1 LVTRAHPPGGG
12 TKTASR
18 QPQAPR
24 ATRTGGESPS
34 GSAKSA
40 RVNGSLVENIVER
53 VRDRIRD
60 GRLAPGQRLVEA
72 DMQRLFEASRGSI
85 REAVRRLA
93 AEGLVEL
100 RHNSGAIVRA
110 LAPEEVANVFR
121 IREALEALAA
131 RLAAENVRRGANPGE
146 LLELEARFHRN
157 FDGSA
162 VGYMRYNDAFHDLVV
177 RLSGNEQLIQ
187 LVRQLHV
194 RVYRLQVEA
203 LRSSASYIDSRRE
216 HGAIVRAIAKGDG
229 ATAERLMRRH
239 IRRRLPEILGDSSE
253 FFA

>member
-1 LVTRAHPPGGG
+1 MVNAERA
-12 TKTASR
+12 
-18 QPQAPR
+18 
-24 ATRTGGESPS
+24 
-34 GSAKSA
+34 
-40 RVNGSLVENIVER
+40 NGSLVETIVER

-60 GRLAPGQRLVEA
+60 GRLAPGQRLVES
-72 DMQRLFEASRGSI
+72 DMRKLFDASRGPI

-110 LAPEEVANVFR
+110 LARDEVANVFR
-121 IREALEALAA
+121 IREVLEGLAA
-131 RLAAENVRRGANPGE
+131 RLAAENVRSGASADE
-146 LLELEARFHRN
+146 LVDLEARFDRD

-162 VGYMRYNDAFHDLVV
+162 VAYMRYNDMFHEVIV

-187 LVRQLHV
+187 LVRQLHL

-203 LRSSASYIDSRRE
+203 LRSSGSYIDSRRE
-216 HGAIVRAIAKGDG
+216 HGAILRSIAEGDG

-239 IRRRLPEILGDSSE
+239 IRRRLPEILADSSE

>member
-1 LVTRAHPPGGG
+1 MR
-12 TKTASR
+12 
-18 QPQAPR
+18 
-24 ATRTGGESPS
+24 E
-34 GSAKSA
+34 
-40 RVNGSLVENIVER
+40 
-53 VRDRIRD
+53 RIRD

-72 DMQRLFEASRGSI
+72 DMQRVFQASRGPI

-110 LAPEEVANVFR
+110 LARDEVVNVFR

-131 RLAAENVRRGANPGE
+131 RLAAENVRRGADPGP
-146 LLELEARFHRN
+146 LVALEACFHGA
-157 FDGSA
+157 FDGSPVA
-162 VGYMRYNDAFHDLVV
+162 YMHYNDSFHDLVV

-187 LVRQLHV
+187 LVRELHA

-203 LRSSASYIDSRRE
+203 LRSSGSYIASRRE

-229 ATAERLMRRH
+229 PRAERLMRAH
-239 IRRRLPEILGDSSE
+239 VRRRLPEILADSSE